1 MDLVVNHSSDEHKWF
16 QEVKNRDN
24 PYRDYYHWWP
34 AEKGTPA
41 FPGSFEADGSGW
53 RYDKTTFLLHYF
65 SNKQPDLNW
74 ETQNCVKKSTV

>member
-16 QEVKNRDN
+16 QESKKSRDN

-41 FPGSFEADGSGW
+41 FRPGSFEADGSGW
-53 RYDKTTFLLHYF
+53 RYDKTTDSYYLHYLAI
-65 SNKQPDLNW
+65 SNQI
-74 ETQNCVKKSTV
+74 